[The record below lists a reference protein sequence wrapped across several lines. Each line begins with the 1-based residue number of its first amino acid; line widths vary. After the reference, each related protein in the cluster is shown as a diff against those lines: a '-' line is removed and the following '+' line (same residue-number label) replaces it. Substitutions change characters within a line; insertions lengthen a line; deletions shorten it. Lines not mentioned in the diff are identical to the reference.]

1 MTSGIP
7 QGSILGPLLFL
18 IYVNDLP
25 ASVTTSFPLLF
36 ADDCKCLSSIS
47 ASADGLLVQKD
58 LDSLQR
64 WSSEWSLP
72 FNINKCKVMHFHPPH
87 KSTIDFQYTING
99 SPIDCVSHL
108 RDLGI
113 IFSNDLSW
121 SSHYDHISSN
131 AYKTLYLLRR
141 TLSACHLSSTKL
153 SLYLSLVRSKLSYCS
168 QVWRP
173 HLIKD
178 IKLIERIQRKATKF
192 ILNDFH
198 SSYRDRLLAL
208 KLLPLSLWFEYLD
221 ILFLIKCI
229 QDPTSANHFDIFR
242 FMQFLPS
249 SRSTRSS
256 VHAKLQCTIPLSSNS
271 HINFIYFNRVVR
283 LWNALPE
290 IDTTQPVPVIKK
302 KLKSFL
308 WSHFVDSFDSHSP
321 CTWHFL
327 CPCNHCFSS
336 PAPCNFSSL

>member
-1 MTSGIP
+1 M
-7 QGSILGPLLFL
+7 
-18 IYVNDLP
+18 
-25 ASVTTSFPLLF
+25 
-36 ADDCKCLSSIS
+36 
-47 ASADGLLVQKD
+47 
-58 LDSLQR
+58 
-64 WSSEWSLP
+64 
-72 FNINKCKVMHFHPPH
+72 
-87 KSTIDFQYTING
+87 
-99 SPIDCVSHL
+99 
-108 RDLGI
+108 
-113 IFSNDLSW
+113 
-121 SSHYDHISSN
+121 
-131 AYKTLYLLRR
+131 
-141 TLSACHLSSTKL
+141 
-153 SLYLSLVRSKLSYCS
+153 RSKLSYCS
-168 QVWRP
+168 QVWCP

-256 VHAKLQCTIPLSSNS
+256 VHAKLQCTISLSSNS

-336 PAPCNFSSL
+336 PYGKL